1 VPLTP
6 LDIYNKEFKSSFR
19 GYQQDEVDEFLD
31 EVRRDYEAL
40 LLENE
45 DLKQQLAGVGER
57 IEQYKKLEETLK
69 NTLVVAQATADEVRA
84 AARKEADLIIREAE
98 QRAKEILDEA
108 QSRVREL
115 EARLQEE
122 RREWDTFRARVRA
135 LLMSQL
141 SLLEQG
147 SADAAETPAE
157 KARVLE

>member
-6 LDIYNKEFKSSFR
+6 LDIYNKEFKSGFR
-19 GYQQDEVDEFLD
+19 GYQQEEVDEFLD

-40 LLENE
+40 LMENE

-98 QRAKEILDEA
+98 SRAKELVEEADERLKE
-108 QSRVREL
+108 Q
-115 EARLQEE
+115 EARLSEQ
-122 RREWDTFRARVRA
+122 RREWDTFRARIRG
-135 LLMSQL
+135 LLQSQL
-141 SLLEQG
+141 SLLDSE
-147 SADAAETPAE
+147 
-157 KARVLE
+157 

>member
-57 IEQYKKLEETLK
+57 IEQYKRMEETLK
-69 NTLVVAQATADEVRA
+69 NTLVVAQATADEVRQ
-84 AARKEADLIIREAE
+84 AARKEADIIIREAE
-98 QRAKEILDEA
+98 ARAKELVDKAEE
-108 QSRVREL
+108 RVRQQ
-115 EARLQEE
+115 EARIAEL
-122 RREWDTFRARVRA
+122 RRDWDTFRARIKG
-135 LLMSQL
+135 LLQSQL
-141 SLLEQG
+141 SLLDQDP
-147 SADAAETPAE
+147 AD
-157 KARVLE
+157 

>member
-69 NTLVVAQATADEVRA
+69 NTLVVAQATADEVRQ

-98 QRAKEILDEA
+98 ARAKELVEEA
-108 QSRVREL
+108 EERVRQQ
-115 EARLQEE
+115 EARLAEL
-122 RREWDTFRARVRA
+122 RRDWDTFRARIRGM
-135 LLMSQL
+135 LQSQL
-141 SLLEQG
+141 SLLEEEPRG
-147 SADAAETPAE
+147 
-157 KARVLE
+157 